1 MALVRFQRRAP
12 RSAFPA
18 FVPAGFSTLDDV
30 ENRMNRF
37 IERVFNEPFTAA
49 LAEPIGWV
57 PAMDIVETPKEFT
70 IAAELPGLDEK
81 NVDVSIED
89 GVMMISGE
97 KIDERKEEDE
107 KDKKMYLYERTY
119 GSFQRSFTLPSGVDG
134 AKITAEFT
142 KGVLKV
148 HIPKFADVAPKGRKV
163 EVKTV

>member
-37 IERVFNEPFTAA
+37 IERVFTEPFGTA

-70 IAAELPGLDEK
+70 FVAELPGLDEK

-89 GVMMISGE
+89 GVMTISGE
-97 KIDERKEEDE
+97 KIDERKEEED
-107 KDKKMYLYERTY
+107 KDKKTYLYERTY
-119 GSFQRSFTLPSGVDG
+119 GSFQRSFTLPPSIDG
-134 AKITAEFT
+134 ARITAEFT

-148 HIPKFADVAPKGRKV
+148 HIPKNGDVAPKGRKV
-163 EVKTV
+163 EVKTM

>member
-18 FVPAGFSTLDDV
+18 FVSPAGFPTLDDV
-30 ENRMNRF
+30 ESRMNRF
-37 IERVFNEPFTAA
+37 IERVFNEPFTGA

-70 IAAELPGLDEK
+70 LTAELPGLDEK

-97 KIDERKEEDE
+97 KIEERKEEE
-107 KDKKMYLYERTY
+107 DKKVYLYERSY
-119 GSFQRSFTLPSGVDG
+119 GSFQRSFTLPSGVDA
-134 AKITAEFT
+134 AKISADFK

-148 HIPKFADVAPKGRKV
+148 HIPKNGDVAPKGRKV